1 MVEPRP
7 TEESVEEAYD
17 PENDPNVVMAEKS
30 AELLN
35 EQTEK
40 SAEMDEIWQEARP
53 NEVEDEE

>member
-7 TEESVEEAYD
+7 TEESADEYD
-17 PENDPNVVMAEKS
+17 PAEDPNVIMAEKS

-35 EQTEK
+35 KQTER

-53 NEVEDEE
+53 NEQEDEG